1 MDLLAILTLLA
12 AAVSFVYG
20 FLQKFKADIRADIHN
35 HISRLETRM
44 DKFTIRA
51 NKLEEY
57 LDPRVDKLEKR
68 LDSKRIK
75 LEERKFW
82 LATDKKIEDEI
93 LEERI
98 KSSKNV

>member
-1 MDLLAILTLLA
+1 MLA
-12 AAVSFVYG
+12 AAVSLVYG

-44 DKFTIRA
+44 DK
-51 NKLEEY
+51 
-57 LDPRVDKLEKR
+57 LEKR

-75 LEERKFW
+75 LEERRFW
-82 LATDKKIEDEI
+82 LATDKKLEDEI

-98 KSSKNV
+98 ESSKNI